1 MLFHVNSPKFRI
13 IGKNQIKNW
22 LKITIVE
29 EGFCVGNLNIIFVT
43 DDELME
49 INKKFLEH
57 DYYTDIITFN
67 YKEKK
72 KISGDLFISIE
83 RVMENAI
90 KFKSSVT
97 NEFLRVIIH
106 GVLHIIGYND
116 KTYNEKKEIRNK
128 ENFYLG
134 KISNERIGISNG
146 I

>member
-1 MLFHVNSPKFRI
+1 
-13 IGKNQIKNW
+13 
-22 LKITIVE
+22 VE